1 MKRKIALI
9 MTFVLLL
16 GLTACGDNASAEP
29 VDLNGVYE
37 GFQESLP
44 EMLVLDDTMRMN
56 LLGIS
61 AEDCTQVVTAICADG
76 LGADEVWLIE
86 AKDGEALER
95 LKALAET
102 RLEAK
107 AGETENYLP
116 EQYAV
121 VKQAQVVT
129 QGNYLALLVSP
140 QAETLKA
147 AFEDA
152 VK

>member
-9 MTFVLLL
+9 VTFALLL
-16 GLTACGDNASAEP
+16 GLTACGGNASAEP
-29 VDLNGVYE
+29 VDLNAVYE

-44 EMLVLDDTMRMN
+44 EMLVLDDTLRMN

-61 AEDCTQVVTAICADG
+61 AEDCTQAVTAVCADG

-116 EQYAV
+116 DQYAV

-140 QAETLKA
+140 QVETLKA

>member
-1 MKRKIALI
+1 MKQKIALMLVFALMI
-9 MTFVLLL
+9 C
-16 GLTACGDNASAEP
+16 LTACGSKTQAEP
-29 VDLNGVYE
+29 VDLNAVYE
-37 GFQESLP
+37 GFQDTLP
-44 EMLVLDDTMRMN
+44 EMMLLDETLMLN
-56 LLGIS
+56 LLGIQ
-61 AEDCTQVVTAICADG
+61 AEDCAQAVTAVCADG
-76 LGADEVWLIE
+76 LAADEVWLIE
-86 AKDGEALER
+86 AKDAQALER
-95 LKALAET
+95 LKALAQT

-121 VKQAQVVT
+121 VRQAQVVT

-140 QAETLKA
+140 QADTLKA